1 MKASIADSAD
11 AIPSLRSPAPP
22 LGYTPAMHWYTK
34 LAYGLMWLAARLP
47 MRVFRAFGAG
57 LGALFWA
64 GNSRKR
70 RVVEANL
77 ALVRRDLD
85 DAARRRLARACVRE
99 CGISLVEVFGIWTNP
114 RRTLADVREV
124 RGQELFDAALAAKRG
139 LILCAPHLGSWEV
152 ANYWIG
158 ARTPFATFYTQP
170 RYPQAEALLRK
181 LREGGAS
188 IQFPID
194 DSGVRRVFRHLREGG
209 VVSIMPDHVPRAGSV
224 VASFFGVPALTMTL
238 LPRLAQRTGAR
249 VLMLFVERTP
259 QGFRV
264 HFREPPPALLDDDPL
279 IACTAM
285 NAAIEACVRDAFTQY
300 QWNYKRFKAREGS
313 GLTDDA
319 YIATGVRT

>member
-1 MKASIADSAD
+1 
-11 AIPSLRSPAPP
+11 
-22 LGYTPAMHWYTK
+22 MHWHTR

-47 MRVFRAFGAG
+47 MRVFRVLGAG
-57 LGALFWA
+57 LGWMFWA
-64 GNSRKR
+64 TDSRKR
-70 RVVEANL
+70 RIVEANL
-77 ALVRRDLD
+77 TLACPELD
-85 DAARRRLARACVRE
+85 GTARRPLARE
-99 CGISLVEVFGIWTNP
+99 CIRQTGISLVEVFGIWTNP

-124 RGQELFDAALAAKRG
+124 RGQALFDSAIAAKHG

-152 ANYWIG
+152 ANYWVG
-158 ARTPFATFYTQP
+158 ARTPFATFYTPP
-170 RYPQAEALLRK
+170 RHPQAEALLRK

-224 VASFFGVPALTMTL
+224 VAPFFGVPALTMTL

-249 VLMLFVERTP
+249 VLMLFVERLP
-259 QGFRV
+259 QGFRM
-264 HFREPPPALLDDDPL
+264 HFREPPVTLADPDPRV
-279 IACTAM
+279 ACTAM

-300 QWNYKRFKAREGS
+300 QWNYKRFKARAGS
-313 GLTDDA
+313 GLSDDA

>member
-1 MKASIADSAD
+1 M
-11 AIPSLRSPAPP
+11 R
-22 LGYTPAMHWYTK
+22 WYTR

-47 MRVFRAFGAG
+47 LRVFRA
-57 LGALFWA
+57 LGVALGGLFWI

-77 ALVRRDLD
+77 ALAQPDLD
-85 DAARRRLARACVRE
+85 DEARRKLARACVRE
-99 CGISLVEVFGIWTNP
+99 CGTSLVEVFGIWTNP
-114 RRTLADVREV
+114 RRTLANVREV

-170 RYPQAEALLRK
+170 RYPQAERLLRK
-181 LREGGAS
+181 LRDGGAS

-224 VASFFGVPALTMTL
+224 VVPFFGVPALTMTL

-249 VLMLFVERTP
+249 VLMLFVERLP

-264 HFREPPPALLDDDPL
+264 HFREPPAALLDPDPL
-279 IACTAM
+279 LACTEM
-285 NAAIEACVRDAFTQY
+285 NTAIEACVRDAFTQY